1 MKIFLAQAMG
11 LLKSTHPIPSF
22 AVTTFSLMFGVG
34 LSLPIGQVVLVGLSV
49 LAQQFSVGL
58 SNDWLDYARDKSVNR
73 SDKPTTRGEVS
84 ARSVRNAS
92 FTAGVFALALA
103 WSLGWATG
111 LMMFLMLAVGWSYN
125 LRLKSDAF
133 SVLPYAIGFGILPIF
148 VTLAFEPPQ
157 FPMWWV
163 ILAASLLGVSAHFA
177 NALPDLFDDR
187 ETGVRALPHI
197 LGQRASALVI
207 AGAAI
212 LASMLVVNQSTSL
225 NTAIAWVGFSLTAG
239 LVLTASALAF
249 RSEPPRVI
257 FHLLIAASF
266 VNVLLLMVGQ
276 SNTLSIYL
284 KL

>member
-187 ETGVRALPHI
+187 ETGIRALPHV
-197 LGQRASALVI
+197 LGQRASALAI
-207 AGAAI
+207 AATAT
-212 LASMLVVNQSTSL
+212 LASLLVVTQSTSL
-225 NTAIAWVGFSLTAG
+225 NSTIAVAGFTVTLG
-239 LVLTASALAF
+239 LALFSSVLAL
-249 RSEPPRVI
+249 RVQPPRTI
-257 FHLLIAASF
+257 FTLLLGASL
-266 VNVLLLMVGQ
+266 VNVILLMLGQ
-276 SNTLSIYL
+276 SLATNS
-284 KL
+284 